1 MTTMLEHNSVLRPLY
16 AMEENGVELTI
27 VSSDPS
33 GNISYDEMEA
43 AIRPHTQRRSSVRM
57 AQICRGNM
65 IDIARVGE
73 IAKRHQVLLIVDASQ
88 TAGYIRSMY
97 SRCRLIFY
105 VLPGINPC

>member
-27 VSSDPS
+27 VSSDPA

-43 AIRPHTQRRSSVRM
+43 AIRPHTKAIVCTNGSNLS
-57 AQICRGNM
+57 GNI

-88 TAGYIRSMY
+88 TAGVYPIDVQQMQM
-97 SRCRLIFY
+97 IVY